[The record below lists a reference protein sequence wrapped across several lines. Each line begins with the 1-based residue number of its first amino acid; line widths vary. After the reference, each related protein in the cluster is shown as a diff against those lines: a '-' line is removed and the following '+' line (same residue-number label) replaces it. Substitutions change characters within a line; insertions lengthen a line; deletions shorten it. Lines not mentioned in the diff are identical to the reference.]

1 MPLAWQACYSL
12 VGARA
17 LAYPRPSVEVY
28 RASVLL
34 KLDFE
39 PFLDRICQ
47 VTSLAGARN
56 IDRGRGRRGPGTE
69 LPSPLCGAS
78 NGGKLVEKVILDM
91 ELEKSIVGLRD
102 FSC

>member
-47 VTSLAGARN
+47 VTSLVGAHN
-56 IDRGRGRRGPGTE
+56 IDRGRGRLGPGTE

-78 NGGKLVEKVILDM
+78 NGGE
-91 ELEKSIVGLRD
+91 VGGEGD
-102 FSC
+102 P